1 MMQKLLL
8 ILTLIICTTVS
19 FTTVAVAADEEDSE
33 ELKLK
38 LQKRDQLKKEV
49 EAMDSKKRLDE
60 SLRRDKSIDGKL
72 AGVQKL
78 LDDTRRNGDATKLPC
93 IVENA
98 MTMKGYSNVSKKSY
112 TAQKEAEQKS
122 PVDNATAAH
131 HFILIAVA
139 YQNVLELESKA
150 KACVGQ
156 GAEDVSEEGQL
167 TTEVNDDIV
176 PLTPIFEG
184 GYIEVSEVFDDIL
197 DPQKIPELTPLQ

>member
-1 MMQKLLL
+1 MMHKFLL
-8 ILTLIICTTVS
+8 ILTLILCMTVGFS
-19 FTTVAVAADEEDSE
+19 TAAVAADEEDAE

-38 LQKRDQLKKEV
+38 LQKRDEFKKKV
-49 EAMDSKKRLDE
+49 EGMDSATRLDE
-60 SLRRDKSIDGKL
+60 SLRRDKSIDKKL
-72 AGVQKL
+72 AAVQSL

-150 KACVGQ
+150 KACVGK
-156 GAEDVSEEGQL
+156 GSGDVSEESQL
-167 TTEVNDDIV
+167 TADVDDDIV
-176 PLTPIFEG
+176 PLTPILEG
-184 GYIEVSEVFDDIL
+184 GYIEISEVFDDIL
-197 DPQKIPELTPLQ
+197 DPTRIPQLTPLQ